1 MIQLE
6 KSKMGLFTAKFNNK
20 YIHSKYDPIRESKQ
34 FIQENKNLI
43 KEKSNILLYG
53 IGLGY
58 HVNEI
63 INNMS
68 DGSVLYV
75 FELND
80 MLIKYSKEVNPNIF
94 AHRNVIIID
103 SKNISFYNEFSE
115 VLGMVG
121 DLIIHK
127 GSLETIKDTNEHFY
141 NLINDYCDVQ
151 KFKFDEALNM
161 LLDDNFNE
169 NMSHNYPM
177 INEFINKFSK
187 SNKPYI
193 ITSAGPSL
201 DSELDLVKRYR
212 EKFNIISVGS
222 SLKAIMDNG
231 VKPDS
236 IVILD
241 GKEVVRKQLVGYE
254 NEDIPLCFSSS
265 ASKWAVNAYNGPKYI
280 FNSEKKNEIII
291 KTRGTVA
298 VSAIDIAIK
307 CNAKEIILLGQ
318 DLAFID
324 GKSHTSMFEKVYGFK
339 DNVKED
345 HKNKTVL
352 GVDGN
357 LLTTTQGYMMFK
369 HKIESLI
376 DESKDIKFTNC
387 SKGAKIEGTKHMKFE
402 DYIKKYILIKEND
415 LWV

>member
-6 KSKMGLFTAKFNNK
+6 KSKNGLFTAKFNNK
-20 YIHSKYDPIRESKQ
+20 YIHSKYDPLKESKQ
-34 FIQENKNLI
+34 FVEQNMNLI
-43 KEKSNILLYG
+43 KDKSTILLYG

-68 DGSVLYV
+68 KDSKLYV

-80 MLIKYSKEVNPNIF
+80 ILIEHSKDINSNIF
-94 AHRNVIIID
+94 NYKNVEIID
-103 SKNISFYNEFSE
+103 GKNKDFYNKFSE
-115 VLGMVG
+115 VLGMTG
-121 DLIIHK
+121 DLIVHK
-127 GSLETIKDTNEHFY
+127 VSLETIQDINEHFY
-141 NLINDYCDVQ
+141 NLIYDYCEVKKIGLD
-151 KFKFDEALNM
+151 KDLNK

-169 NMSHNYPM
+169 NMSHNFTN
-177 INEFINKFSK
+177 ISEFISKFSK
-187 SNKPYI
+187 SEKFYI
-193 ITSAGPSL
+193 VTAAGPSL
-201 DSELDLVKRYR
+201 DFELDLVKKHRD
-212 EKFNIISVGS
+212 KFNIISVGS
-222 SLKAIMDNG
+222 SLKTLMNKGI
-231 VKPDS
+231 KPDA

-241 GKEVVRKQLVGYE
+241 GKEVVRKQLVGFE

-265 ASKWAVNAYNGPKYI
+265 ASRWAINAYNGPKYI
-280 FNSEKKNEIII
+280 FNTEKENEIVI

-307 CNAKEIILLGQ
+307 CNAKEVILLGQ

-339 DNVKED
+339 DNVKEY

-357 LLTTTQGYMMFK
+357 FITTTQGYIMFK
-369 HKIESLI
+369 NKIESLI
-376 DESKDIKFTNC
+376 NENKEVRFINC
-387 SKGAKIEGTKHMKFE
+387 SRGAQIKGTQYMTFE
-402 DYIKKYILIKEND
+402 QYIDEYII
-415 LWV
+415 

>member
-1 MIQLE
+1 MMKLE
-6 KSKMGLFTAKFNNK
+6 KNKTGLFTAKFNNK

-34 FIQENKNLI
+34 FIQENMNLI
-43 KEKSNILLYG
+43 KEKSIILLYG

-63 INNMS
+63 INNMGKDS
-68 DGSVLYV
+68 ILYV

-80 MLIKYSKEVNPNIF
+80 MLIEYSKEVNPNIF
-94 AHRNVIIID
+94 RYKNVKIID
-103 SKNISFYNEFSE
+103 SKNNNFYNKFSE
-115 VLGMVG
+115 VLDRTG

-127 GSLETIKDTNEHFY
+127 GSLETIIEINEHFY
-141 NLINDYCDVQ
+141 NLVNDYCDVR
-151 KFKFDEALNM
+151 KSKLDEESNK

-169 NMSHNYPM
+169 NMSHNYPI
-177 INEFINKFSK
+177 INEFINKFSN

-193 ITSAGPSL
+193 VTAAGPSL
-201 DSELDLVKRYR
+201 DFELDLVKKYR
-212 EKFNIISVGS
+212 DKFNIISVGS
-222 SLKAIMDNG
+222 ALKTIMNNG
-231 VKPDS
+231 IKPDA
-236 IVILD
+236 IVIMD
-241 GKEVVRKQLVGYE
+241 GKEVVKKQLMEYE

-265 ASKWAVNAYNGPKYI
+265 ASRWAVNIYNGPKYI
-280 FNSEKKNEIII
+280 FNVEKENEINI

-298 VSAIDIAIK
+298 VSAIDIAVK

-318 DLAFID
+318 DLAFIN

-357 LLTTTQGYMMFK
+357 LLTTTKGYMMFK
-369 HKIESLI
+369 NKIESLI
-376 DESKDIKFTNC
+376 NDNKNISFINC
-387 SKGAKIEGTKHMKFE
+387 SRGAQIKGTKYMTIK
-402 DYIKKYILIKEND
+402 DYIDKYILIY
-415 LWV
+415 